1 MPQSEFFIFL
11 GTICKAS
18 LSMNIM
24 KDSIFQ
30 TLSMWGNEDYD
41 MQTVS
46 TGAYTVM
53 FNFTDILT
61 SCTFH
66 ELWELVLL

>member
-1 MPQSEFFIFL
+1 
-11 GTICKAS
+11 
-18 LSMNIM
+18 MNTV

-46 TGAYTVM
+46 NDAYTVM

-61 SCTFH
+61 SYTFH
-66 ELWELVLL
+66 ELWEPVLL